1 MCECDCGSERGTR
14 KRAEG
19 GVEGTTVS
27 APALR
32 IQGLS
37 GLIANRWLKENTKRW
52 LKTKGDPFEDDF
64 SLISLGCLQ
73 LMFPADMR
81 MEPQALVFPLITPL
95 PRLQT
100 TPVPQLRGFNGATAP
115 PCGHSLTFLRCQA
128 SYQPRG
134 SNADPLIPWAG
145 RSSDGHASLGKC
157 EEERSIQNNKS
168 SQQQH
173 LLIHIARTVNA
184 YSAEMGCV
192 WVLSNE
198 GNTALQKYPSPC
210 GAERPAWFNK
220 CSQSSSQEQPSSV
233 MLTHSTLLL

>member
-1 MCECDCGSERGTR
+1 MCEWDCCSERDTR
-14 KRAEG
+14 KGPQG

-27 APALR
+27 ARALR

-37 GLIANRWLKENTKRW
+37 GLIANRWLKENTKHW

-100 TPVPQLRGFNGATAP
+100 TPVPQLRGFNEATAP

-145 RSSDGHASLGKC
+145 SSSDGRASLGKLKRTEASRITKVVSNSTC
-157 EEERSIQNNKS
+157 S
-168 SQQQH
+168 S
-173 LLIHIARTVNA
+173 T
-184 YSAEMGCV
+184 
-192 WVLSNE
+192 
-198 GNTALQKYPSPC
+198 
-210 GAERPAWFNK
+210 
-220 CSQSSSQEQPSSV
+220 
-233 MLTHSTLLL
+233 